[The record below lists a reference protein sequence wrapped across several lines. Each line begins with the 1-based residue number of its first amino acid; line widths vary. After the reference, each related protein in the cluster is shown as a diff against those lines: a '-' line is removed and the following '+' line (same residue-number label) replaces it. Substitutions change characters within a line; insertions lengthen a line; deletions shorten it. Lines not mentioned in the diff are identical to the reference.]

1 MCVCACVCVCV
12 CVSVS
17 VCVWGEGHVCVC
29 GGGGGA
35 CAAIVSI
42 SSSSSSVVVAA
53 ELVVWLQRRA
63 QSISFIAIST
73 RAMERAVEQAT
84 GGGAPQPAES
94 TADPR
99 HANDEGAAPANDQG
113 AAQMLALP
121 SVCTFQEMQ
130 QMQPVQGIGGK
141 VACKKQRDLRQ
152 VCLQTGVF
160 EIDVTETWPEWRA
173 VLRALP
179 PNMQQQIIGKGIAQV
194 KFRLLEGV
202 RDSNYAKIDSGERH
216 VFEILRVDT
225 SAVHLHYHKN
235 GSLDDPKVMPQNA
248 NSGASQPTAPF
259 FAPSPSQP
267 VIGRRE
273 AVLALTFLLNECF
286 NNTAGA
292 VDITDGHAFDWKR
305 FVANTMENL
314 QIAAMQLEKV
324 FALRT
329 ETFGYPKLAFCT
341 TCTTWKML
349 DPTQTHYKNTRLPG
363 LQDMWSNWR
372 ENELF
377 LQART
382 LGTNWL
388 RMR

>member
-1 MCVCACVCVCV
+1 MY
-12 CVSVS
+12 
-17 VCVWGEGHVCVC
+17 
-29 GGGGGA
+29 
-35 CAAIVSI
+35 
-42 SSSSSSVVVAA
+42 
-53 ELVVWLQRRA
+53 RA
-63 QSISFIAIST
+63 L
-73 RAMERAVEQAT
+73 EQAT
-84 GGGAPQPAES
+84 EGGAPQPAES
-94 TADPR
+94 TADAR
-99 HANDEGAAPANDQG
+99 RIASDGQAYTSEHYAEAYGDDAQRCWDDAYDRQFNDSDASQLAVNRAAASQAENTT
-113 AAQMLALP
+113 AQMVELP
-121 SVCTFQEMQ
+121 SVCTFQQMQ
-130 QMQPVQGIGGK
+130 AMQPVKGMGGK
-141 VACKKQRDLRQ
+141 VACAKQRELRK
-152 VCLQTGVF
+152 VCLENGVF

-173 VLRALP
+173 CLRALQP
-179 PNMQQQIIGKGIAQV
+179 IMQQQIIGNGIAQV

-202 RDSNYAKIDSGERH
+202 RDANYFKSDSGERH

-235 GSLDDPKVMPQNA
+235 GSLDDPVLVDPIVMPQNA

-259 FAPSPSQP
+259 IAPSPSQP

-273 AVLALTFLLNECF
+273 AVLALTVLLNACW

-314 QIAAMQLEKV
+314 EIAAMQLEKV

-329 ETFGYPKLAFCT
+329 ETFGSPKLAFCT

-382 LGTNWL
+382 LGTNWM

>member
-1 MCVCACVCVCV
+1 MYR
-12 CVSVS
+12 
-17 VCVWGEGHVCVC
+17 G
-29 GGGGGA
+29 
-35 CAAIVSI
+35 
-42 SSSSSSVVVAA
+42 
-53 ELVVWLQRRA
+53 R
-63 QSISFIAIST
+63 
-73 RAMERAVEQAT
+73 EQAT

-94 TADPR
+94 TADAR
-99 HANDEGAAPANDQG
+99 RIALDGQAYTWEQYVKAYGDDAQRFWDDAYDRQFNDSDASQLAVIPAAASQAENTT
-113 AAQMLALP
+113 AQMVELP
-121 SVCTFQEMQ
+121 SVCTFQQMQ
-130 QMQPVQGIGGK
+130 AMQPVKGMGGK
-141 VACKKQRDLRQ
+141 VACAKQRELRT
-152 VCLQTGVF
+152 VCMENGVF

-173 VLRALP
+173 CLRALP
-179 PNMQQQIIGKGIAQV
+179 PIMQQQIIGNGIAQV

-202 RDSNYAKIDSGERH
+202 RDANYFKIDSGERH

-235 GSLDDPKVMPQNA
+235 GSLDDPQVMPQNA

-314 QIAAMQLEKV
+314 EIAAMQLEKV